1 MIAWLKGEVKK
12 IGVGNII
19 LNVNNIGYDLSVTKT
34 VVSLVSVGEEK
45 EFHVYEHIREDSYN
59 LFGFVTEDELVFFK
73 KILSVKGIGPKIAL
87 AILSGYTVQ
96 ALVQA
101 VNNED
106 LSILTNISGIG
117 MKSAQRIIL
126 ELKGKISSISTVLK
140 YEETDKDL
148 IEALKGL
155 GYTHPV
161 IQDAIKNIP
170 EKKDLTIRIKQAL
183 KYIREF

>member
-1 MIAWLKGEVKK
+1 
-12 IGVGNII
+12 
-19 LNVNNIGYDLSVTKT
+19 
-34 VVSLVSVGEEK
+34 
-45 EFHVYEHIREDSYN
+45 
-59 LFGFVTEDELVFFK
+59 
-73 KILSVKGIGPKIAL
+73 
-87 AILSGYTVQ
+87 
-96 ALVQA
+96 
-101 VNNED
+101 
-106 LSILTNISGIG
+106 